1 MFTRFKFHSQN
12 PIPKMKMQFEILI
25 ITHLSFCV
33 RRVCFTLTHA
43 PPSPYSQAKGAAT
56 FVVNT
61 SLKTI
66 PKMKKWVINIQVL

>member
-12 PIPKMKMQFEILI
+12 PIPKMKM
-25 ITHLSFCV
+25 
-33 RRVCFTLTHA
+33 THA